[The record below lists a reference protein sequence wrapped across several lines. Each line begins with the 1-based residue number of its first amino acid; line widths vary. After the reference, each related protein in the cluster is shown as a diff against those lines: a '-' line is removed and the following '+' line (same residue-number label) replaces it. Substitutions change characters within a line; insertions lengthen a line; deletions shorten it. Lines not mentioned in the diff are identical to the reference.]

1 MITVNPIRTS
11 HFWVP
16 VSSQYFSK
24 LKHSPVHICI
34 HEHTHTYAHVHMHLY
49 YLQAHTST
57 HACSHMHACIY
68 TRMRVC
74 TCSRIHAHTH
84 SNKQRTTQC
93 FSPATANDYVDRLV
107 PEVANS
113 AVLVLQRQQG
123 FPWQLAMQHEPRPTA
138 QQVSATGLV
147 RQTHL
152 TWAGRRHKSC

>member
-1 MITVNPIRTS
+1 M
-11 HFWVP
+11 
-16 VSSQYFSK
+16 
-24 LKHSPVHICI
+24 
-34 HEHTHTYAHVHMHLY
+34 HTCAHTYVHMHLY

-57 HACSHMHACIY
+57 HACNRMHVFTQTCMYVHTCMYLHTHACMHTLMHAC
-68 TRMRVC
+68 
-74 TCSRIHAHTH
+74 IHAHTH
-84 SNKQRTTQC
+84 SNKQRTSQC

-147 RQTHL
+147 RQTHSLPEQVGATSLARQRHL
-152 TWAGRRHKSC
+152 TWAGRRHKFC